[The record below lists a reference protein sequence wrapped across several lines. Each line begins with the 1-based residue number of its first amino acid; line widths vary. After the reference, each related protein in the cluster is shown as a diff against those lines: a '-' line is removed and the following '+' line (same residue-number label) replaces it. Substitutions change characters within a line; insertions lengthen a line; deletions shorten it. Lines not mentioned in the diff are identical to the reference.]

1 MAWKRH
7 WAICWTCVLVVFGWN
22 ALVQAGL
29 STDTSG
35 SSLETDRLITDPS
48 FVSDEHTAL
57 FNCPRIAL
65 QTRFCISLGQRRDD
79 FNWSIAAADSRPD
92 VLSEL
97 TWSDVNSNQLEISN
111 QSILGRHVYLRFN
124 MNYARIADGCVRDSD
139 YAGNNRTDEYSRSI
153 SQSNG
158 DYLFDFSL
166 GAGYPFTFC
175 KGNLM
180 VVPLIG
186 GSLHKQNFR
195 ITDGYQVIS
204 TNPDDYP
211 VGPLPSQLS
220 STYRAKWEGYW
231 LGCDLQYDFQPNSAW
246 VPPMQWAFSLEYHW
260 TRYTAKADWNLR
272 SDLEH
277 PVSFEQDADG
287 HGLSLQ
293 GQWAV
298 AVTSRLNITL
308 TLQYLKWTTDQGNDR
323 FNHVSNPQNRRF
335 NGAEWESRGVMVGI
349 AYRFF

>member
-1 MAWKRH
+1 M
-7 WAICWTCVLVVFGWN
+7 FGWN
-22 ALVQAGL
+22 VLARADLPAA
-29 STDTSG
+29 TNNDDDPSG
-35 SSLETDRLITDPS
+35 ADRLATASS
-48 FVSDEHTAL
+48 FFSDEHTAL
-57 FNCPRIAL
+57 FNYPRIAL
-65 QTRFCISLGQRRDD
+65 QTRFRVSLGLRRDD
-79 FNWSIAAADSRPD
+79 FNWSIAATDRQPD

-97 TWSDVNSNQLEISN
+97 TWSDVKSHQLAIAN

-124 MNYARIADGCVRDSD
+124 FNYARIADGCVRDSD

-153 SQSNG
+153 SQSDG
-158 DYLFDFSL
+158 DYLFDFSM
-166 GAGYPFTFC
+166 GAGYPFTFF

-195 ITDGYQVIS
+195 ISDGYQVIS
-204 TNPDDYP
+204 NNPNDFP

-231 LGCDLQYDFQPNSAW
+231 LGCDLQYDFQPKSKW
-246 VPPMQWAFSLEYHW
+246 FPPMQWSFSLEYHW
-260 TRYTAKADWNLR
+260 TRYAAKADWNLR
-272 SDLEH
+272 SDLDH

-298 AVTSRLNITL
+298 AVTSRLNVTL
-308 TLQYLKWTTDQGNDR
+308 TLHYLKWTTDPGNDR
-323 FNHVSNPQNRRF
+323 FNHVSHPQSRRF
-335 NGAEWESRGVMVGI
+335 NGAEWESRGMMVGV
-349 AYRFF
+349 AYRFL